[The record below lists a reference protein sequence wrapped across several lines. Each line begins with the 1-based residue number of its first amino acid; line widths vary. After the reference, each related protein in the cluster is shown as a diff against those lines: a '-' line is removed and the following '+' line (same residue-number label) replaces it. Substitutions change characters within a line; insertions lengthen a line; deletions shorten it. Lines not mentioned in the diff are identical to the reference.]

1 LRFRKSKL
9 HAAPFDGAKAF
20 ASRSNPTNSMCIHVS
35 YALPPAAIR
44 RWIQAADEPRAPGR
58 NLAAEHVPAG
68 RKMRMTILSHFAFC
82 ARPRLAA
89 RGGAMADS
97 SAISRSSRGAR
108 RAFSLLELLAV
119 MAIIAI
125 LLGLLTPA
133 ISAMTSTAGRKGAVN
148 ILMNTF
154 EQARV
159 AALESGRNVYV
170 VLWRRIYPEQDAI
183 MVLRDPDPAGTN
195 TDYEQLTR
203 WIKLP
208 KGVLL
213 HTVGNDN
220 ILVDKLAL
228 PQGDSGFD
236 QSKSPVLS
244 KLSLQSGENLHVLAF
259 NAHGG
264 VAFPAS
270 PTKLML
276 IVSEGVRG
284 SGGTEALISNHK
296 EAAGGFEIISLRRYT
311 GRPSLEVTTL

>member
-1 LRFRKSKL
+1 
-9 HAAPFDGAKAF
+9 
-20 ASRSNPTNSMCIHVS
+20 
-35 YALPPAAIR
+35 
-44 RWIQAADEPRAPGR
+44 
-58 NLAAEHVPAG
+58 
-68 RKMRMTILSHFAFC
+68 
-82 ARPRLAA
+82 
-89 RGGAMADS
+89 MADS
-97 SAISRSSRGAR
+97 SSIFRSPRRGR

-159 AALESGRNVYV
+159 AALESGRTVYV
-170 VLWRRIYPEQDAI
+170 VLWRRIYPEPDAI
-183 MVLRDPDPAGTN
+183 MVLRDPDPAGSS

-203 WIKLP
+203 WIPLP

-220 ILVDKLAL
+220 ILVDQLAL
-228 PQGDSGFD
+228 PQSSSGFD
-236 QSKSPVLS
+236 QSKSPALS
-244 KLSLQSGENLHVLAF
+244 KLSLQSGENLHLLAF

-264 VAFPAS
+264 VSFPAS

-284 SGGTEALISNHK
+284 SGGTEALISKHK